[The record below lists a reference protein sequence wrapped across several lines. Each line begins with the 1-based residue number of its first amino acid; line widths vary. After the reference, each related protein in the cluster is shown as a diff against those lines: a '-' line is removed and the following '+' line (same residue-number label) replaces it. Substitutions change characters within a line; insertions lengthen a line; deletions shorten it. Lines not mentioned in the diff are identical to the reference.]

1 MKKALL
7 LLTIISFPLFA
18 SAQTTEKQYYIYD
31 IATFYGSVTDM
42 NVRVYLDDG
51 KNVKMLEDEEGKT
64 IRFNPQAAALMF
76 LNSLGWELYVNGS
89 TVEDERFQTRKE
101 MFHIG

>member
-1 MKKALL
+1 MMKKALL

-18 SAQTTEKQYYIYD
+18 SAQTTEKQYYIYN

-51 KNVKMLEDEEGKT
+51 KNVKMQEDEEGET
-64 IRFNPQAAALMF
+64 IRFNTQAAALMF
-76 LNSLGWELYVNGS
+76 LKKRFIQVNSQPC
-89 TVEDERFQTRKE
+89 TKDEFDEVVKE
-101 MFHIG
+101 GIRL